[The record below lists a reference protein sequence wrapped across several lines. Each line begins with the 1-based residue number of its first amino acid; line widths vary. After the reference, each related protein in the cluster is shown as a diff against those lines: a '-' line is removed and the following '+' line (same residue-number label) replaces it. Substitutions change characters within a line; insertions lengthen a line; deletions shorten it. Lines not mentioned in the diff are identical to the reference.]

1 MGKIFINFNIVSTSD
16 CLLVVREKSDPLSEV
31 YRSDLLETPH
41 TQRNI
46 TVDNLNPVMHIV
58 QLWTT
63 SDGTTLDS
71 LLGSCDID
79 ASINNEVAFGYI
91 QFVVGRGNG
100 APEYDP
106 EPETAQYV
114 NPDLDGKD
122 YLVFKAGVGPLTWGV
137 DIQTISGG
145 GFEFING
152 QVFGGEEQYTVQYSN
167 ITSTSTSSSG
177 RAYPS
182 DVIEITADTAFGST
196 HYNKL
201 IEVNSASS
209 AILTISIASLDT
221 VPNGTLFG
229 INTHNGNQKAV
240 TLQLNT
246 GRYCWVN
253 TTANGPQ
260 QRNAVYI
267 GRGESVTFIKKGS
280 ALRIV
285 QWDGDYRRL
294 GQRIFSDG
302 LPPVNALPETGG
314 WYLNSD
320 YPRFVNWYLAD
331 LPGAEL
337 GTGTEDLVPN
347 ITNIT
352 KFILGATKFWM
363 KDTSGRFYRATS
375 SDGTVDPD
383 GPRLSGNNQ
392 ADDNK
397 AHNHVEAPWD
407 KASAK
412 ASEVDST
419 ATPAGLDSGLPT
431 QEYMVGHMDNP
442 KWTLATIKNQGSES
456 RPKNVAVN
464 FYVII

>member
-16 CLLVVREKSDPLSEV
+16 CLLVVREKDDPIAEV
-31 YRSDLLETPH
+31 FRSDLLETPH
-41 TQRNI
+41 TQRNL

-91 QFVVGRGNG
+91 QFIVGRGNG
-100 APEYDP
+100 SPEYDP
-106 EPETAQYV
+106 APEAEEYV

-167 ITSTSTSSSG
+167 ITSSSTTSSG
-177 RAYPS
+177 RSYPS
-182 DVIEITADTAFGST
+182 DVVEITADTAFSST
-196 HYNKL
+196 HYGKL
-201 IEVNSASS
+201 LEVVSASS
-209 AILTISIASLDT
+209 AILTITIASLDT
-221 VPNGTLFG
+221 VPNGTIFG

-240 TLQLNT
+240 TLQLNV
-246 GRYCWVN
+246 GRYCWIN
-253 TTANGPQ
+253 TTSNGPQ

-280 ALRIV
+280 ALRVV
-285 QWDGDYRRL
+285 QWDGDYRRV
-294 GQRIFSDG
+294 GQRIFCDG
-302 LPPVNALPETGG
+302 LAPVNTLPETGG
-314 WYLNSD
+314 WYLNAD

-331 LPGAEL
+331 LNGLEL
-337 GTGTEDLVPN
+337 GIGTQDVTPDV
-347 ITNIT
+347 TNVT

-363 KDTSGRFYRATS
+363 RDTSGRFYRATS
-375 SDGTVDPD
+375 TNNAIDPD

-397 AHNHVEAPWD
+397 QHNHVESPFNR
-407 KASAK
+407 ASAR
-412 ASEVDST
+412 ASDIDNT
-419 ATPAGLDSGLPT
+419 ATPAGLDSGLPSS
-431 QEYMVGHMDNP
+431 EYAVGNMSSDD
-442 KWTLATIKNQGSES
+442 WADATISNQGSES